1 MNSNLFRAVRGPLLL
16 IAVGVLFAMDQA
28 GTVRIGQSWPALLV
42 VVGLLK
48 LMEQLT
54 AAPPAAGGN

>member
-1 MNSNLFRAVRGPLLL
+1 M

-48 LMEQLT
+48 LLEQLT